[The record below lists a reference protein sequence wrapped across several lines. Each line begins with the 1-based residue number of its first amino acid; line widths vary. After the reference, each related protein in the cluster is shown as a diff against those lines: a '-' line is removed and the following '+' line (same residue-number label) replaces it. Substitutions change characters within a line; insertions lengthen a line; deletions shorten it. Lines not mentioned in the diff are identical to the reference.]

1 MRVIESSQASKT
13 LKSLPE
19 GIDKAHIRAV
29 LRRLGNDI
37 ASLKPCPSGDFKSG
51 FYVFA
56 GAKDK
61 WKITYQIL
69 ELEEPVV
76 NVVTIKKRITLPWA
90 LSFFPKDD
98 YQ

>member
-19 GIDKAHIRAV
+19 GIDKAHIRSV

-37 ASLKPCPSGDFKSG
+37 ASLKPCPSGDFKGG

-56 GAKDK
+56 GSKDQ

-69 ELEEPVV
+69 ELAEPVV
-76 NVVTIKKRITLPWA
+76 NVVSIKKRITIPWA
-90 LSFFPKDD
+90 LAFFPKDD
-98 YQ
+98 CQ

>member
-1 MRVIESSQASKT
+1 

-19 GIDKAHIRAV
+19 GIEKAHIRGV
-29 LRRLGNDI
+29 LKRLASDI
-37 ASLKPCPSGDFKSG
+37 ESLKPCPSGDFKGG

-56 GAKDK
+56 GPKDK

-90 LSFFPKDD
+90 LAFYPKDD
-98 YQ
+98 CQ